1 MPMTK
6 KVGILYTM
14 KQPWRQPLSLLLG
27 LYLCIGADSITCA
40 ASPDDFKTAEYNRS
54 NGLSLINAADAYA
67 LGFTGQG
74 IVLGVADQYV
84 NFSHLEFAGK
94 LNSRTAAPVPGNYNW
109 FKLDHGTH
117 VGGIM
122 AAARNGIGMH
132 GVAYNADLLSGGLE
146 FSADFI
152 NTLRVAYNAF
162 QADTR
167 IKSINNSWGNGIYWD
182 VNKAGFSDKDYL
194 DVADIL
200 ESAVRQDKV
209 LVFAAGNSGHPTPGG
224 ENMLPY
230 LRPTMTRSF
239 ITVISVDPAKNTT
252 DSNFISVFS
261 DLVKYA
267 EETSLAAP
275 GDTIYS
281 ADAAFVGFYQNMSG
295 TSMAAPHVTGAAG
308 LVQQAFPYMNAR
320 QITDTLL
327 SSANRTFALPAYTV
341 TMQDDDGKQKV
352 NLYYFGPKPDETTI
366 RENLV
371 AYYAANQ
378 ARMKDWFGYKEETAF
393 VTDALKSGTIYGNVP
408 REMIFGQGLLDAG
421 AAARGPGLLN
431 ARRMDRDSLSLA
443 SQYGQ
448 KQVLYR
454 IDTKG
459 YDSEW
464 SNTIGERRAGLLAA
478 DSPYDDLKAIYHYYI
493 QGDALLSAEKGTPFR
508 QGQDYIDDYN
518 RRVTANGLK
527 DLPVGLI
534 KSGLGTLTLSGTNTY
549 AGSTIAAGGI
559 LQISGSVAGD
569 AWSVATGTI
578 AGAGTIQ
585 GSLYNQSVVRPG
597 SGGAPGTLTVNGQ
610 FSSSGQIAMAATS
623 LSDHGAIAVTGSAA
637 VGGTTFIPVAK
648 STYQIGTY
656 SDVVKA
662 GTVTDALSSQYAPF
676 TLFLSAKGTVRGGKA
691 VDLSLVSA
699 SNFIST
705 RQQGTYHRL
714 AAMYSGQQS
723 LTDFATYPAAQA
735 NEVLTSIYG
744 GAQLNQAAALQR
756 DTSVGQAVTAR
767 LSSVNQTANSTF
779 ALQLPAFAPGTYTNT
794 IIPLDLD
801 AANSWWVKTSKNW
814 AAAGAGDGLP
824 GLDSRGF
831 GFVLG
836 RDKQAGKHWR
846 TGVLMGYN
854 QHTVTSGLSEA
865 TDHGYRLGLYG
876 GYSQGAF
883 GLETYLD
890 YGRQNNR
897 STRYLQDLTLQ
908 SRQAASTYDSSTLSF
923 GLTARYNLH
932 HGQGKLWQMS
942 PYADFHLTRYH
953 QDAYSEKGAGEL
965 SQIADRFANTYSTG
979 EVGLEMA
986 RQTHKGRYA
995 IHVGYKRV
1003 LSGSNPDM
1011 TIAYSGAPGS
1021 KLTLKGSETDKES
1034 FVLGL
1039 NLQGEVAKNWTVD
1052 GQLTSETG
1060 RTGSSLTASVTLR
1073 KVW

>member
-1 MPMTK
+1 
-6 KVGILYTM
+6 M
-14 KQPWRQPLSLLLG
+14 KQPWRQPLSLLVG
-27 LYLCIGADSITCA
+27 LCLSAGSVSPALSAT
-40 ASPDDFKTAEYNRS
+40 PDDFKTAEYNRS
-54 NGLSLINAADAYA
+54 TGLSLINAADAYA
-67 LGFTGQG
+67 LGYTGQG
-74 IVLGVADQYV
+74 ILLGVADQYV

-94 LNSRTAAPVPGNYNW
+94 LNSRTVAPVPGNYDWVDLN
-109 FKLDHGTH
+109 HGTH

-122 AAARNGIGMH
+122 AAARNDKGMH
-132 GVAYNADLLSGGLE
+132 GVAYNADLLSGNLE
-146 FSADFI
+146 FAKDFI
-152 NTLRVAYNAF
+152 GTLRVAYNAF
-162 QADTR
+162 QADSK
-167 IKSINNSWGNGIYWD
+167 IKSINNSWGSNVYFDISKPRFAEKDFLEEAD
-182 VNKAGFSDKDYL
+182 V
-194 DVADIL
+194 L
-200 ESAVRQDKV
+200 ESAVQQDKL
-209 LVFAAGNSGHPTPGG
+209 LVFSAGNSGHPTP
-224 ENMLPY
+224 NSQNILPY
-230 LRPTMTRSF
+230 LRPSMARSF
-239 ITVISVDPAKNTT
+239 ITVISVDPARFDPVTKTAG
-252 DSNFISVFS
+252 SNFVSIFS

-275 GDTIYS
+275 GDTILS
-281 ADAAFVGFYQNMSG
+281 AYAGLDGYYLHLSG

-327 SSANRTFALPAYTV
+327 SSANRTFPLPAYTV
-341 TMQDDDGKQKV
+341 TIQEDVGKSKI
-352 NLYYFGPKPDETTI
+352 NLYYFGTKPDETTI
-366 RENLV
+366 RENLA
-371 AYYAANQ
+371 AYYATNET
-378 ARMKDWFGYKEETAF
+378 RIKDWYGYDNAISFADE
-393 VTDALKSGTIYGNVP
+393 ALKSGTIYGSVP
-408 REMIFGQGLLDAG
+408 REMIVGQGLLDAG
-421 AAARGPGLLN
+421 AASRGPGLLN
-431 ARRMDRDSLSLA
+431 ARRMDRDSLSPA

-448 KQVLYR
+448 KQALYR
-454 IDTKG
+454 IDTQG
-459 YDSEW
+459 YTSEW
-464 SNTIGERRAGLLAA
+464 SNNIGEKKAGLLKDHGENPEFA
-478 DSPYDDLKAIYHYYI
+478 DLSAVYHYYI
-493 QGDALLSAEKGTPFR
+493 QSDAILSAEKGSPFR

-518 RRVTANGLK
+518 RRVTANGLQ

-534 KSGLGTLTLSGTNTY
+534 KSGLGTLTLSGANTY
-549 AGSTIAAGGI
+549 TGSTIAAGGV

-578 AGAGTIQ
+578 AGAGTIR
-585 GSLYNQSVVRPG
+585 GSLFNQSVVRPG
-597 SGGAPGTLTVNGQ
+597 NDTKPGTLTVNGN

-623 LSDHGAIAVTGSAA
+623 LSDHGKVAVTGSAA

-648 STYQIGTY
+648 STYQTGTY

-662 GTVTDALSSQYAPF
+662 GTVTGTLSSQYAPF
-676 TLFLSAKGTVRGGKA
+676 TLFLSAQGTVRDGNA
-691 VDLSLVSA
+691 VDLSLVNA
-699 SNFIST
+699 SNFTST
-705 RQQGTYHRL
+705 RQQGTYDRL

-756 DTSVGQAVTAR
+756 DTSVGQAVSAR
-767 LSSVNQTANSTF
+767 LSSVNQTAHSTF
-779 ALQLPAFAPGTYTNT
+779 ALQLPSFAPGTYTNA

-814 AAAGAGDGLP
+814 AATGAGDGLP

-836 RDKQAGKHWR
+836 RDKKAGEHWR
-846 TGVLMGYN
+846 TGVLVGYN

-865 TDHGYRLGLYG
+865 NDHGYRLGLYG
-876 GYSQGAF
+876 GYSRGAF

-908 SRQAASTYDSSTLSF
+908 SRQATSAYDSSTLSF

-932 HGQGKLWQMS
+932 HGTDKLWQVS
-942 PYADFHLTRYH
+942 PYADFHFTRYD
-953 QDAYSEKGAGEL
+953 QDAYSERGAGEL

-986 RQTHKGRYA
+986 RTIHKGRYA
-995 IHVGYKRV
+995 LHVGYKRV

-1021 KLTLKGSETDKES
+1021 KLTIRGSETDKES

-1039 NLQGEVAKNWTVD
+1039 SLQGEVAKNWTVD
-1052 GQLTSETG
+1052 GHLASETG
-1060 RTGSSLTASVTLR
+1060 RTGSSLTASITLR